1 MQHTMRR
8 LGVIQSSIQWLYCVL
23 IGYIFYT
30 MIYYGLN
37 LSTLADFALDVVVI
51 FLLFCFVVITAPT
64 TPAPVTTSAPGP
76 MPDIS
81 KFLSCSS

>member
-1 MQHTMRR
+1 
-8 LGVIQSSIQWLYCVL
+8 
-23 IGYIFYT
+23 

-64 TPAPVTTSAPGP
+64 TPAPVTTAAPGP

-81 KFLSCSS
+81 KFLSCSSLQTDRQTDRQTGKQTDSLSLTTM